1 MATIR
6 EIKEAEFDETVKN
19 GVVLVD
25 FWAPWCSSCR
35 MLSKVLEQAAAAAN
49 ADAVIA
55 KVNIDDEKELA
66 IRFQVSN
73 LPRLIL
79 FRNGEAVQDLTGVQS
94 RPKLV
99 ELLNS

>member
-6 EIKEAEFDETVKN
+6 EIKEAEFDETVKS

-35 MLSKVLEQAAAAAN
+35 MLSKVLEQAAPAAA
-49 ADAVIA
+49 ASAVIA
-55 KVNIDDEKELA
+55 KVNIDEERELA

-79 FRNGEAVQDLTGVQS
+79 FKDGQAVQDLTGVQS

>member
-6 EIKEAEFDETVKN
+6 EIKEAEFDETVKS

-35 MLSKVLEQAAAAAN
+35 MLSKVIEQAAPAASAS
-49 ADAVIA
+49 AVIA
-55 KVNIDDEKELA
+55 KVNIDEERELA

-79 FRNGEAVQDLTGVQS
+79 FKNGEAVQDLTGVQS

>member
-6 EIKEAEFDETVKN
+6 EIKAAEFDDVVKS

-35 MLSKVLEQAAAAAN
+35 MLSKVLEQAAPAAS

-55 KVNIDDEKELA
+55 KVNIDEEQDLA

-79 FRNGEAVQDLTGVQS
+79 FKDGQSVQDLTGIQS

>member
-6 EIKEAEFDETVKN
+6 ELGQADFDEAVKS

-35 MLSKVLEQAAAAAN
+35 MLSKVIEQAAPAAN

-55 KVNIDDEKELA
+55 KVNIDEEQGLA
-66 IRFQVSN
+66 VRFMVSN

-79 FRNGEAVQDLTGVQS
+79 FKNGEHVQDLTGVQS

>member
-6 EIKEAEFDETVKN
+6 ELKEAEFDDAVKS

-49 ADAVIA
+49 PDAVIA
-55 KVNIDDEKELA
+55 KVNIDDEKDLA
-66 IRFQVSN
+66 VRFMVSN

-79 FRNGEAVQDLTGVQS
+79 FKNGEQVQDLTGVQS

>member
-6 EIKEAEFDETVKN
+6 ELKGAEFDEVVKS

-35 MLSKVLEQAAAAAN
+35 MLAKVIEQAAPAAN
-49 ADAVIA
+49 GAAVVA
-55 KVNIDDEKELA
+55 KVNIDEEKELA
-66 IRFQVSN
+66 ARFQVST

-79 FRNGEAVQDLTGVQS
+79 YKDGQAVQDLTGVQS

>member
-6 EIKEAEFDETVKN
+6 EIKEADFDEAVKS

-35 MLSKVLEQAAAAAN
+35 MLAKVIEQAAPAAN
-49 ADAVIA
+49 ADAVVG
-55 KVNIDDEKELA
+55 KVNIDEETALA
-66 IRFQVSN
+66 MRFQVST

-79 FRNGEAVQDLTGVQS
+79 FKDGRAVQDLTGVQS

>member
-6 EIKEAEFDETVKN
+6 ELREADFDETVKS

-35 MLSKVLEQAAAAAN
+35 MLAKVIEQAAPAAGAAA
-49 ADAVIA
+49 VVG
-55 KVNIDDEKELA
+55 KVNIDEETGLA
-66 IRFQVSN
+66 MRFQVST

-79 FRNGEAVQDLTGVQS
+79 FKDGQPVQDLTGIQS

>member
-6 EIKEAEFDETVKN
+6 QLKEAEFDDAVKS

-35 MLSKVLEQAAAAAN
+35 MLTKVIEQAAPAAN
-49 ADAVIA
+49 ADAVIG
-55 KVNIDDEKELA
+55 KVNIDEEQALA
-66 IRFQVSN
+66 VRFKVST

-79 FRNGEAVQDLTGVQS
+79 FKDGQPVQDLTGVQS

>member
-6 EIKEAEFDETVKN
+6 EVKEAEFDEIVKN

-35 MLSKVLEQAAAAAN
+35 MLAKVIEQAAPAAS

-55 KVNIDDEKELA
+55 KVNIDEEKGLA
-66 IRFQVSN
+66 VRFMVSN

-79 FRNGEAVQDLTGVQS
+79 FKNGEAVQDLTGVQS

>member
-6 EIKEAEFDETVKN
+6 ELKEADFDGAVKS

-35 MLSKVLEQAAAAAN
+35 MLSKVIEQAAPAAN
-49 ADAVIA
+49 ADAVVA
-55 KVNIDDEKELA
+55 KVNIDEETGLA
-66 IRFQVSN
+66 ARFQVST

-79 FRNGEAVQDLTGVQS
+79 FKDGQAVQDLTGVQS

>member
-6 EIKEAEFDETVKN
+6 ELKGVEFDEVVKS

-35 MLSKVLEQAAAAAN
+35 MLAKVIEQAAPAAN
-49 ADAVIA
+49 GAAVVA
-55 KVNIDDEKELA
+55 KVNIDEEKELA
-66 IRFQVSN
+66 ARFQVST

-79 FRNGEAVQDLTGVQS
+79 YKDGQAVQDLTGIQS

>member
-6 EIKEAEFDETVKN
+6 ELKEAEFDGVVKS

-35 MLSKVLEQAAAAAN
+35 MLAKVIEQAAPAAN

-55 KVNIDDEKELA
+55 KVNIDEEQGLA
-66 IRFQVSN
+66 VRFQVST

-79 FRNGEAVQDLTGVQS
+79 FKDGKPVQDLTGIQS
-94 RPKLV
+94 RPKIV
-99 ELLNS
+99 ELLNA

>member
-6 EIKEAEFDETVKN
+6 EIKGAEFDETVKN

-35 MLSKVLEQAAAAAN
+35 MLSKVIEQAASAAN

-55 KVNIDDEKELA
+55 KVNIDEEQDLA
-66 IRFQVSN
+66 VRFQVST

-79 FRNGEAVQDLTGVQS
+79 FKNGEAVQDLTGVQS